1 MTKPIEPDPEPWDE
15 VLERLQPILERL
27 FKLYGLSERQAE
39 EIVEEAC
46 RVLVGKRLRRQSPEL
61 SLFHVVL
68 ERCERLKEEEEER
81 LEDSP
86 S

>member
-1 MTKPIEPDPEPWDE
+1 MTKPIEPDSEPWDD
-15 VLERLQPILERL
+15 VLERLQPVLERI

-39 EIVEEAC
+39 ETVEEAC
-46 RVLVGKRLRRQSPEL
+46 RILVGKRLRRRSPEV
-61 SLFHVVL
+61 SLLHVVL